1 MGFAQGRFGIE
12 YDPRKM
18 EREPSGLRWV
28 FVLVAVVAFVSLV
41 WTLAGRFFS
50 RGETPPEMPP
60 APPPQAQ
67 AAPTNET
74 SAASAAPPPPMAKPI
89 VDTSAGMRP
98 QNVKNLL
105 MRLAEAE
112 KRRDVEMAVTTI
124 EQIRALPGSPAA
136 DLDDSLARRL
146 GALNLRRLFVLKSAQ
161 WVKEVVVKRGD
172 VASRIASENGS
183 TLASLAKLNG
193 GDVNKVVIGRK
204 LHVMDHPRF
213 SLVVHRRTRTAD
225 LSLNGKFFKRYD
237 IPGKISGK
245 EGAYEFPA
253 NPKTFWRSLGIEFR
267 LDDRA
272 ELEMLMPAKA
282 TVLVAEL

>member
-12 YDPRKM
+12 YDPSKM

-41 WTLAGRFFS
+41 WTLAGRFLS

-60 APPPQAQ
+60 APPNAH
-67 AAPTNET
+67 AAPANDA
-74 SAASAAPPPPMAKPI
+74 SAASVAPPPPVATPI
-89 VDTSAGMRP
+89 VDTSARMRP

-105 MRLAEAE
+105 MRLDEAE
-112 KRRDVEMAVTTI
+112 KRRDVEMTVTTI

-172 VASRIASENGS
+172 VASRIAYENGS

-193 GDVNKVVIGRK
+193 GNVNKVVIGRK
-204 LHVMDHPRF
+204 LYVMDHPRF

-237 IPGKISGK
+237 IQGKISGK

>member
-28 FVLVAVVAFVSLV
+28 FVLVAVVAFVSLA
-41 WTLAGRFFS
+41 WTLAGRFLS
-50 RGETPPEMPP
+50 RDETPPDMPP
-60 APPPQAQ
+60 EPPPK
-67 AAPTNET
+67 
-74 SAASAAPPPPMAKPI
+74 AASSNEASVASSAPPPPIAKPI

-98 QNVKNLL
+98 QNVKNLI

-161 WVKEVVVKRGD
+161 WVKEVEVKRGD
-172 VASRIASENGS
+172 VASRIAFENGS

-204 LHVMDHPRF
+204 LYVMDHPRF

-237 IPGKISGK
+237 IQDEISGK

-253 NPKTFWRSLGIEFR
+253 NPKAFWRSLGIEFR